1 MLSQQYQRSEK
12 ALVFALMQ
20 MVVQGIPPHRVKK
33 ITTKLCGRSFSKS
46 AVSRL
51 TKKLDESV
59 GAWTDRT
66 SNVFRSPLLHI
77 RLSLFRLLHV
87 CTSLVYLCTP
97 DVHTEC
103 VNAMDALVIA
113 LVNPKGGTGKTTIAI
128 HTAVA
133 AHREG
138 YHTMLVDTDPQGSV
152 QDWHRLA
159 ASEDRYE
166 EIPVV
171 SATDPGTLQRDI
183 EQSIEQSV
191 HKESIQDVSPEVV
204 VVDGAARLEGMTGAV
219 LSVADLALIPVQPS
233 GLDLWGTMEAAELVG
248 DHVQQGLRAAYVA
261 SRRDVRTSLS
271 QEVLDVLRSN
281 EADAPGADPLDVLEG
296 TTHRVSYARALSQGR
311 TVFDTSDTTAQNE
324 VRALMADVAR
334 LLS

>member
-1 MLSQQYQRSEK
+1 
-12 ALVFALMQ
+12 
-20 MVVQGIPPHRVKK
+20 
-33 ITTKLCGRSFSKS
+33 
-46 AVSRL
+46 
-51 TKKLDESV
+51 
-59 GAWTDRT
+59 
-66 SNVFRSPLLHI
+66 
-77 RLSLFRLLHV
+77 
-87 CTSLVYLCTP
+87 
-97 DVHTEC
+97 
-103 VNAMDALVIA
+103 MDALIIA

-133 AHREG
+133 AYREG
-138 YHTMLVDTDPQGSV
+138 YRTVLVDTDPQGSV

-183 EQSIEQSV
+183 EQSMQEKSIQDKSIPR
-191 HKESIQDVSPEVV
+191 KSIQDVSPEVV
-204 VVDGAARLEGMTGAV
+204 VIDGAARLEGMTGAV
-219 LSVADLALIPVQPS
+219 LSVADCALIPVQPS

-248 DHVQQGLRAAYVA
+248 DHIRQGLQAAYVA

-281 EADAPGADPLDVLEG
+281 EAGAPGAAPGADPLDVLEG
-296 TTHRVSYARALSQGR
+296 TTHRVAYARALSQGQ